1 MARSFNTTLSERVA
15 ATSVRC
21 LTAIVLAFLVA
32 PILVVMPLSFNAD
45 SYFSY
50 PMRGFSLRWYQAVFD
65 SPLWH
70 RAVVNSLGIGL
81 CSTLL
86 ALGLGTL
93 AALGLSRPSF
103 PFRALIV
110 PVLLS
115 PMIIPIV
122 VVAVG
127 LYAVFA
133 PLGLA
138 GTYTGVV
145 LAHAALGTPFVI
157 IPVTATL
164 VSFDRSLT
172 RAAAGLGAG
181 PWTAFRRV
189 TLPIILPG
197 VVTGGIFAFA
207 TSFDEIV
214 VILFIGSVDQ
224 RTIPREMW
232 AGIRDQISPAILAVA
247 TLLTCLAIALY
258 VMVGWVRGRSTPMAL
273 PVAEE

>member
-1 MARSFNTTLSERVA
+1 MARAANTTLSERIA
-15 ATSVRC
+15 SVSTRC
-21 LTAIVLAFLVA
+21 LTAAVLVFLMA
-32 PILVVMPLSFNAD
+32 PILVVIPLSFNAG

-50 PMRGFSLRWYQAVFD
+50 PMRGFSLEWYQSVFT

-70 RAVVNSLGIGL
+70 RAIANSLIIGF
-81 CSTLL
+81 CSTVL
-86 ALGLGTL
+86 ATALGTL

-103 PFRALIV
+103 PFRGLIV
-110 PVLLS
+110 PLLLS
-115 PMIIPIV
+115 PMIVPIV

-145 LAHAALGTPFVI
+145 LAHTALGSPFVI
-157 IPVTATL
+157 ITVTATL

-172 RAAAGLGAG
+172 RAAAGLGAN

-197 VVTGGIFAFA
+197 VVTGAIFAFA
-207 TSFDEIV
+207 TSFDEII

-232 AGIRDQISPAILAVA
+232 AGIRDQISPAILAVT

-258 VMVGWVRGRSTPMAL
+258 FAVGWIRGRSTPMGL
-273 PVAEE
+273 PVVTE

>member
-1 MARSFNTTLSERVA
+1 MATSPNITLSERVA
-15 ATSVRC
+15 GISTRC
-21 LTAIVLAFLVA
+21 LTAAVLVFLVA
-32 PILVVMPLSFNAD
+32 PILVVIPLSFNAD

-50 PMRGFSLRWYQAVFD
+50 PMRGFSLQWYRAVFS
-65 SPLWH
+65 SPLWQ
-70 RAVVNSLGIGL
+70 RAVANSLIIGS

-86 ALGLGTL
+86 AMALGTL

-103 PFRALIV
+103 PFRGLVV

-133 PLGLA
+133 PLGLT

-145 LAHAALGTPFVI
+145 LAHAALGSPFVI
-157 IPVTATL
+157 ITVTATL

-207 TSFDEIV
+207 TSFDEII

-258 VMVGWVRGRSTPMAL
+258 FAVVRVRGRSTPMTL

>member
-1 MARSFNTTLSERVA
+1 MTRSSTATRSERIA
-15 ATSVRC
+15 GISVKC
-21 LTAIVLAFLVA
+21 LTAAVLCFLVA
-32 PILVVMPLSFNAD
+32 PILVVIPLSFNTD
-45 SYFSY
+45 SFFSY
-50 PMRGFSLRWYQAVFD
+50 PMRGFSLQWYRAVAV

-70 RAVVNSLGIGL
+70 RAVANSLIIGSS
-81 CSTLL
+81 STLL
-86 ALGLGTL
+86 AMGLGTL
-93 AALGLSRPSF
+93 AALGLSRPTF
-103 PFRALIV
+103 PLRSLVV
-110 PVLLS
+110 PLLLS

-133 PLGLA
+133 QLGLT
-138 GTYTGVV
+138 GTYAGVV
-145 LAHAALGTPFVI
+145 LAHTALGTPFVVI
-157 IPVTATL
+157 TVTATL
-164 VSFDRSLT
+164 VSFDRSLP

-197 VVTGGIFAFA
+197 VLTGGIFAFA

-247 TLLTCLAIALY
+247 TLLTCLAITLY
-258 VMVGWVRGRSTPMAL
+258 LTVSWMRGRSSSMPL
-273 PVAEE
+273 PIAPE